1 MLQWKYGP
9 YLYAMKHVRLKT
21 AIAGATI
28 LVIAIAVSFV
38 VFYPSATAPSTPSNA
53 AMHAKITGTPIYT
66 NQVSIQDYTFTP
78 RIISITRGTT
88 VIWTNNDT
96 VMHSVVFDDHS
107 FASSGMLN
115 QGSSFSFAFDKV
127 GQYTYHGGV
136 YPNAVG
142 KVIVMD

>member
-1 MLQWKYGP
+1 MKY
-9 YLYAMKHVRLKT
+9 VRLKT
-21 AIAGATI
+21 AVASATI
-28 LVIAIAVSFV
+28 LVIVMVVSFV
-38 VFYPSATAPSTPSNA
+38 VFYPDASAPSPPTNA
-53 AMHAKITGTPIYT
+53 NKYAKITGTPVYA

-107 FASSGMLN
+107 FTSSGILN

-127 GQYTYHGGV
+127 GQYAYHGGV

-142 KVIVMD
+142 KIIVTD